1 MPTSVTKSS
10 AKAKAKAKATPIA
23 VTPTAVAPP
32 VVPKS
37 VSSVSGS
44 QTTERL
50 QALQGQLADLTATL
64 RGLVRECTAVQ
75 KEYAKEKRAWERQVA
90 TKNKKKKANGGVV
103 HQSGIAKPGFIS
115 PELCKFIG
123 VDTGTEMARTEV
135 IKHVNQYIKS
145 NNLQN
150 EQNRRIILPDS
161 KLRTLL
167 RTTNTDEVTYFN
179 LQTFMKPHYA
189 NPEKASAIA

>member
-75 KEYAKEKRAWERQVA
+75 KEYAKEKRAWECQVA

-103 HQSGIAKPGFIS
+103 NQSGIAKPGFIS

-123 VDTGTEMARTEV
+123 VDAGTEMARTEV

-189 NPEKASAIA
+189 NPEKASVIA

>member
-123 VDTGTEMARTEV
+123 VDAGTEMARTEV

-189 NPEKASAIA
+189 NPEKASVIA